1 VKPLCIVDT
10 CSLIYL
16 SEIELAGR
24 HLHRWLWEEFN
35 VGYSQAVWDEIKRH
49 TAKMGQDA
57 RSIKRNGKKYVEE
70 LPTASSCENALFGPP
85 FYRSIQT
92 GQCRQCRRP
101 FFGRVEFQPNLA
113 SEKDRGERHN
123 CCIALDAVM
132 AGGQRQVIFLTDDV
146 RAIRDYVRPVFE
158 TFPLGHIWSSHDFVL
173 YLFVRHRKRIP
184 QDKAK
189 AALRD
194 VNARAAGSGFSG
206 QPTDA
211 QQKWMRRLREYQGQV
226 ERIDQVLSRITGGH

>member
-1 VKPLCIVDT
+1 VKPFCIVDT

-24 HLHRWLWEEFN
+24 PLHRWLWEEFN
-35 VGYSQAVWDEIKRH
+35 VGYSQAVWEEIKLH
-49 TAKMGQDA
+49 AAKMGRDA
-57 RSIKRNGKKYVEE
+57 KIIKRNGEKYVEK
-70 LPTASSCENALFGPP
+70 LPIVISYENALFGPP

-113 SEKDRGERHN
+113 SEKDKGERHN
-123 CCIALDAVM
+123 CCIALDAVI
-132 AGGQRQVIFLTDDV
+132 AGRQRQVIFLTDDV
-146 RAIRDYVRPVFE
+146 HAIRDYVRPVLE

-184 QDKAK
+184 QDEAK

-194 VNARAAGSGFSG
+194 VNAKAAGSGFSG
-206 QPTDA
+206 QRADA
-211 QQKWMRRLREYQGQV
+211 QQKWMRRLREYHGKV
-226 ERIDQVLSRITGGH
+226 ERIGQVLGRITGGY